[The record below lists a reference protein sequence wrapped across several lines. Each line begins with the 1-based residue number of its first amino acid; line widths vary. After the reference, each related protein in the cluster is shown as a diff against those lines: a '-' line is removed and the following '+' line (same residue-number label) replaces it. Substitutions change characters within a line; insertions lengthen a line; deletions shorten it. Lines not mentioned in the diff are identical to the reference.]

1 MIDFRQNHYELFGL
15 QPRFKLDLSELEQA
29 YRSLQSRVH
38 PDKFVH
44 AGDAERRVSMQSATQ
59 VNEAYRTLKS
69 PLARARYLLALQ
81 QVDVHSESN
90 TAMPPEFLLRQMEWR
105 EAIGE
110 AKDEHDVDALE
121 KLARELQRDAAALQQ
136 HLGVALDDAGDL
148 DGAAVLVRKLRF
160 LEKLEQEIGDAI
172 ESLLF

>member
-44 AGDAERRVSMQSATQ
+44 AGDAERRASMQSATQ

-69 PLARARYLLALQ
+69 PLARARYLLTLHHI
-81 QVDVHSESN
+81 DVKSETN
-90 TAMPPEFLLRQMEWR
+90 TAMAPEFLQEQMQWR
-105 EAIGE
+105 EAVEDAAARPAELTALALRLGREMQEHYAQLERHLDGE
-110 AKDEHDVDALE
+110 GDYPRGADAVRKLMFLERLREEISDALE
-121 KLARELQRDAAALQQ
+121 RSEA
-136 HLGVALDDAGDL
+136 
-148 DGAAVLVRKLRF
+148 
-160 LEKLEQEIGDAI
+160 
-172 ESLLF
+172 